1 MNHPRAQSPELS
13 PLRAGEIAATAT
25 RVAKLPSPVAVS
37 APVCRIATFHS
48 ASLDGLVASLPALVA
63 LRESFPGARICCWAR
78 SNVLPILENFGAVD
92 EAHARPGGGL
102 SSQAALMAR
111 LHAGHFDI
119 ALCFSRGSNAVMLT
133 WATGAHIRAGFV
145 PSGFE
150 AFLTHKIEKDGPITR
165 GDALELARAVGA
177 RSRGSRAREYLN
189 LPAEADARALKLLR
203 SGGIETPFIMVAPAP
218 LNRRASKTATA
229 SQLADWDRAIERM
242 GNHWPLLVTP
252 RPRPQNAPNVAP
264 IATPYPII
272 NARGK
277 MDVLTLA
284 ALTQRARGVVGD
296 DVGALA
302 LADLLERPV
311 ETASDLNDTPA
322 NALRRF
328 GI

>member
-1 MNHPRAQSPELS
+1 MNRSRPQMPDVS
-13 PLRAGEIAATAT
+13 PLRAGEIAASA

-48 ASLDGLVASLPALVA
+48 ASLEGLVASLPALVA
-63 LRESFPGARICCWAR
+63 LRESFPGARICSWAR

-133 WATGAHIRAGFV
+133 WATGAPIRAGFV
-145 PSGFE
+145 PSRFE
-150 AFLTHKIEKDGPITR
+150 AFLTHRIEKEGLITR
-165 GDALELARAVGA
+165 GDALELAREVGA
-177 RSRGSRAREYLN
+177 RSRGTSAREYLDV
-189 LPAEADARALKLLR
+189 PDEADARALKLLR
-203 SGGIETPFIMVAPAP
+203 GDGLETPFVLVAPALP
-218 LNRRASKTATA
+218 NRRAPKAETAAARAQWDGAIAQMSA
-229 SQLADWDRAIERM
+229 S
-242 GNHWPLLVTP
+242 WPLVITP
-252 RPRPQNAPNVAP
+252 RPRLTNGNAAP
-264 IATPYPII
+264 ATHPIVS
-272 NARGK
+272 ARGK

-284 ALTQRARGVVGD
+284 ALMNRARGVASD
-296 DVGALA
+296 DAGSIA

-311 ETASDLNDTPA
+311 ENARDLGELPA

-328 GI
+328 GL

>member
-1 MNHPRAQSPELS
+1 MNRSRPQSPEVS
-13 PLRAGEIAATAT
+13 PLRAGEIAATA

-48 ASLDGLVASLPALVA
+48 DSLEGLVASLPALVA

-78 SNVLPILENFGAVD
+78 ANVLPILENFGAVD

-111 LHAGHFDI
+111 LHAAHFDI
-119 ALCFSRGSNAVMLT
+119 ALCFSRGSNAVMLC

-165 GDALELARAVGA
+165 GDALELVREVGA
-177 RSRGSRAREYLN
+177 RSRGTSAREHLH
-189 LPAEADARALKLLR
+189 LPADADARALKLLR
-203 SGGIETPFIMVAPAP
+203 GGGIETPFVLVAPQQMR
-218 LNRRASKTATA
+218 RRAPKAENAATRV
-229 SQLADWDRAIERM
+229 DWDAAIEKM
-242 GNHWPLLVTP
+242 AAAWPLIITP
-252 RPRPQNAPNVAP
+252 RPRTERVLK
-264 IATPYPII
+264 TGEYPIVP
-272 NARGK
+272 ARGK

-284 ALTQRARGVVGD
+284 ALMNRARGIVGD
-296 DVGALA
+296 DAGALA

-311 ETASDLNDTPA
+311 QSARDLETLPA
-322 NALRRF
+322 DALRRF
-328 GI
+328 GL

>member
-1 MNHPRAQSPELS
+1 MNRSRPQSPDVS
-13 PLRAGEIAATAT
+13 PLRAGEIAAPNA

-48 ASLDGLVASLPALVA
+48 ASLDGLIASLPALVA
-63 LRESFPGARICCWAR
+63 LRESFPGARICSWAR
-78 SNVLPILENFGAVD
+78 SNVLPILENFGVVD

-102 SSQAALMAR
+102 SSQATLMAR

-177 RSRGSRAREYLN
+177 RSRGSSAREYLN

-203 SGGIETPFIMVAPAP
+203 GGGIETPFVMVAPAFVS
-218 LNRRASKTATA
+218 RRVSKTEVA
-229 SQLADWDRAIERM
+229 SQSADWDRAIERM
-242 GNHWPLLVTP
+242 NSQWPLLVTP
-252 RPRPQNAPNVAP
+252 RPRPQNAPNAAVVG
-264 IATPYPII
+264 TRYPII

-284 ALTQRARGVVGD
+284 ALVQRSRGLVGD
-296 DVGALA
+296 DAGAIA

-311 ETASDLNDTPA
+311 ETAGDLNDVPA

-328 GI
+328 GL

>member
-1 MNHPRAQSPELS
+1 MNRPRAQLPEIS
-13 PLRAGEIAATAT
+13 PLRAGEITAASA
-25 RVAKLPSPVAVS
+25 RVVKLPSPVAVS

-48 ASLDGLVASLPALVA
+48 DSLEGLVASLPALVA

-111 LHAGHFDI
+111 LHAAHFDL

-150 AFLTHKIEKDGPITR
+150 AFLTHRIEKDGAITR
-165 GDALELARAVGA
+165 GDALELVREVGA
-177 RSRGSRAREYLN
+177 RSRGTSARAHLHI
-189 LPAEADARALKLLR
+189 PAEADARALKLLR
-203 SGGIETPFIMVAPAP
+203 GGGIETPFVLVAPQQP
-218 LNRRASKTATA
+218 RRRAPKAETAQTRA
-229 SQLADWDRAIERM
+229 AWDEAIEKM
-242 GNHWPLLVTP
+242 SAQWPLVITP
-252 RPRPQNAPNVAP
+252 RPRAERALQSRH
-264 IATPYPII
+264 YPLVP
-272 NARGK
+272 ARGK

-284 ALTQRARGVVGD
+284 ALMNRARGIAGD
-296 DVGALA
+296 DEGAIA

-311 ETASDLNDTPA
+311 DSTRQLADLPA

-328 GI
+328 GV

>member
-1 MNHPRAQSPELS
+1 MNRPRAQSPELS

-63 LRESFPGARICCWAR
+63 LRESFPGARICSWAR
-78 SNVLPILENFGAVD
+78 SNVLPILENFGVVD

-102 SSQAALMAR
+102 SRQAALMAR
-111 LHAGHFDI
+111 LHAAHFDI

-150 AFLTHKIEKDGPITR
+150 AFLTHKVEKDGPITR

-177 RSRGSRAREYLN
+177 RSRGSSAREWLN
-189 LPAEADARALKLLR
+189 LPDEADARALKLLR
-203 SGGIETPFIMVAPAP
+203 GGGIETPFVMVAPAP
-218 LNRRASKTATA
+218 LNRRASKTEAA
-229 SQLADWDRAIERM
+229 NQSANWDRAIETM
-242 GNHWPLLVTP
+242 SNQWPLLVTP
-252 RPRPQNAPNVAP
+252 RARTEHALS
-264 IATPYPII
+264 ATRYPII
-272 NARGK
+272 NARGRI
-277 MDVLTLA
+277 DVLTLA
-284 ALTQRARGVVGD
+284 ALIQRARGVVGD

-311 ETASDLNDTPA
+311 ETAHDLNAAPA

-328 GI
+328 GL